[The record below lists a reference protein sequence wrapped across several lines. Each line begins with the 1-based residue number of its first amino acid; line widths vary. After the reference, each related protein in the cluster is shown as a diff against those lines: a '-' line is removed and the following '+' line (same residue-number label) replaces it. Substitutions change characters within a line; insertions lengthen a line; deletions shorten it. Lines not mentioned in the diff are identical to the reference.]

1 MTAVQPRCAK
11 LLEVLLAGFVKSL
24 LTIWRIAM
32 PYFCSGEQRRARILL
47 IPVIAMELGRVAVTV
62 LLNRWYNGF
71 YGALQDRNWSAFVY
85 QIIYFCGIGVAA
97 TVLTAY
103 KQYLNQWL
111 EIRWRR
117 WMTNYYLEH
126 WLNSATHYRM
136 QLIGDRAD
144 NPDQRIAEDIRLFIE
159 RTLTISVGFLSAMAV
174 VASFIV
180 ILWILSADAPLHLY
194 HTTFAIPGYL
204 VWTALIYAIFGT
216 AVSHLIG
223 RALIGLNFNQQRYE
237 ADFRFNLVRVRENSE
252 QIALLGCEPMEIDRL
267 RTRFEKV
274 VANWYLI
281 MSRQKRLSFF
291 TVGFTQVAI
300 VFPIIVVSPTYFA
313 GVMQLGGLMQTATAF
328 ATVQTALSYFVTI
341 YRDFA
346 EWRAVIARLDGFER
360 AVGTAR
366 EVAKRP
372 SRVEVVSHATKSEL
386 AIAGLSV
393 QLPTG
398 APLVTTEDLVIKAGQ
413 SALITGP
420 SGDRKSTLFRV
431 VAGVWPFGVGTIV
444 VPAGA
449 KVMILPQ
456 RPYFAVASLEEAVS
470 YPSEPETFGSARIS
484 EVLQAAGLPALVS
497 RLSEEAHW
505 NQILSLGEQQRL
517 SIARA
522 ILHTPD
528 YLFLDE
534 ATASLDERS
543 EAKIYALLPERLP
556 GVTIISI
563 GHRST
568 LIAFHDR
575 SFVLHPGHDRHYV
588 RGTDGATN

>member
-1 MTAVQPRCAK
+1 VG
-11 LLEVLLAGFVKSL
+11 GFVKSL
-24 LTIWRIAM
+24 STVWRIAN
-32 PYFCSGEQRRARILL
+32 PYFRSRDQRRARLL
-47 IPVIAMELGRVAVTV
+47 LASVIAMELSLVGVTV

-71 YGALQDRNWSAFVY
+71 YDALQDRNWSAFVY
-85 QIIYFCGIGVAA
+85 QITYFCGIAVSA
-97 TVLTAY
+97 TLLTTY
-103 KQYLNQWL
+103 KLYLNQWL

-117 WMTNYYLEH
+117 WMTNYYIEQ
-126 WLNSATHYRM
+126 WLNSAAHYRM

-159 RTLTISVGFLSAMAV
+159 RTLTIVVGFLSAMAV

-180 ILWILSADAPLHLY
+180 ILWELSANAPLHLY
-194 HTTFAIPGYL
+194 QTTFAIPGYL
-204 VWTALIYAIFGT
+204 VWAALIYALFGT
-216 AVSHLIG
+216 AVSHFIG
-223 RALIGLNFNQQRYE
+223 RALTGLTFNQQRYE

-252 QIALLGCEPMEIDRL
+252 QIALLGGEPMEIDRL
-267 RTRFEKV
+267 RTRFERV

-300 VFPIIVVSPTYFA
+300 VFPIIVVSPTYFV

-360 AVGTAR
+360 AIGSAR
-366 EVAKRP
+366 EMASKP
-372 SRVEVVSHATKSEL
+372 SRVDVVSHPTKSEL
-386 AIAGLSV
+386 TITGLSV
-393 QLPTG
+393 QLPNG
-398 APLVTTEDLVIKAGQ
+398 APLVATEDLVIKAGQ

-420 SGDRKSTLFRV
+420 SGSGKSTLFRA

-449 KVMILPQ
+449 KVMMLPQ
-456 RPYFAVASLEEAVS
+456 RPYFAVTSLEEAIS
-470 YPSEPETFGSARIS
+470 YPSELGTFGSARIS
-484 EVLQAAGLPALVS
+484 EVLQAVGLLALAS

-522 ILHTPD
+522 ILHRPD

-534 ATASLDERS
+534 ATASLDEQS
-543 EAKIYALLPERLP
+543 EANMYVLLRERLP

-568 LIAFHDR
+568 LTAFHGR
-575 SFVLHPGHDRHYV
+575 RFVLHPRHDSHYV
-588 RGTDGATN
+588 RETEG

>member
-1 MTAVQPRCAK
+1 
-11 LLEVLLAGFVKSL
+11 LAGFVKSL

-32 PYFCSGEQRRARILL
+32 PYFCSEEQRRARILL
-47 IPVIAMELGRVAVTV
+47 ISVIAMELGLVAVTV

-85 QIIYFCGIGVAA
+85 QITYFCGIAVAA

-126 WLNSATHYRM
+126 WLTSATHYRM

-204 VWTALIYAIFGT
+204 VWTALVYALFGT

-252 QIALLGCEPMEIDRL
+252 QIALLGGEPMEIDRL
-267 RTRFEKV
+267 RARFEKV
-274 VANWYLI
+274 AANWYLI

-360 AVGTAR
+360 AIGTAR
-366 EVAKRP
+366 EVASRP
-372 SRVEVVSHATKSEL
+372 SRVEVVSHPTKTEL
-386 AIAGLSV
+386 TIAGLSV

-398 APLVTTEDLVIKAGQ
+398 APLVGTENLVIKAGQ
-413 SALITGP
+413 TALITGP
-420 SGDRKSTLFRV
+420 SGSGKSTLFRA

-449 KVMILPQ
+449 KVMMLPQ

-470 YPSEPETFGSARIS
+470 YPAEPDTFGSARIS
-484 EVLQAAGLPALVS
+484 EVLQAVGLPALAS

-528 YLFLDE
+528 YFFLDE
-534 ATASLDERS
+534 ATASLDEQS
-543 EAKIYALLPERLP
+543 EAKLYALLQERLP

-568 LIAFHDR
+568 LFAFHDR
-575 SFVLHPGHDRHYV
+575 RFALHPGHDSHYV
-588 RGTDGATN
+588 RETEGVTN